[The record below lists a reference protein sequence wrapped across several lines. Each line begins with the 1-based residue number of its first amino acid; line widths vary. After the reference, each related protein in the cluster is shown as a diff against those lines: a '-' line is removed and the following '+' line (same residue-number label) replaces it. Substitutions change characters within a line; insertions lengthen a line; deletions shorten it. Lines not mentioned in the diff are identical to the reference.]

1 MRDAVIVVYSGQA
14 KSIWSYYKPSARQNA
29 SVVDLLEKNTFSRL
43 RAYRN
48 QIVNCS
54 RTLYV

>member
-1 MRDAVIVVYSGQA
+1 MRDAVIVVYSVQA
-14 KSIWSYYKPSARQNA
+14 NFIWLYYKPSARQNA
-29 SVVDLLEKNTFSRL
+29 YVVDLLEEKYLFKIK
-43 RAYRN
+43 AYRN